1 MPIYAVKCCIC
12 TCIYGSTGETFD
24 ARFDIDGWSS
34 VPALSDLRGGATA
47 WAPVSV
53 MTPAGTGFGP
63 LLPTN
68 VPPLRACEVL
78 SPVSAWSVPRLGYG
92 NWNAS
97 RAWIFD
103 FGKNSAGMTT
113 LRFSAAEVG
122 CSHASITKHTP
133 LVYSVRI
140 CIENMT
146 IVQQAPQIVA
156 AGTHTH
162 TDVHMHGHRSAY
174 SSRQE

>member
-1 MPIYAVKCCIC
+1 
-12 TCIYGSTGETFD
+12 
-24 ARFDIDGWSS
+24 
-34 VPALSDLRGGATA
+34 
-47 WAPVSV
+47 

-122 CSHASITKHTP
+122 LVDLLTCFNHTTCMATLTK
-133 LVYSVRI
+133 S
-140 CIENMT
+140 
-146 IVQQAPQIVA
+146 
-156 AGTHTH
+156 
-162 TDVHMHGHRSAY
+162 
-174 SSRQE
+174 